1 MAFMPSVESPE
12 IESVGGVTESVGMI
26 YVDLVV
32 VKGAIDRN
40 VTVLLMAN
48 PQDGDTA
55 FEGEHIVL
63 TCREHVQQYHILH
76 CLSGDND

>member
-1 MAFMPSVESPE
+1 MLLAFMPSVESLV
-12 IESVGGVTESVGMI
+12 IESVGGVTESVGMV

-40 VTVLLMAN
+40 VTVLLMTN

-55 FEGEHIVL
+55 FEGE
-63 TCREHVQQYHILH
+63 
-76 CLSGDND
+76 

>member
-1 MAFMPSVESPE
+1 MAFMPSEESPE

-26 YVDLVV
+26 NVDLVV

-40 VTVLLMAN
+40 VTILLMTN

-55 FEGEHIVL
+55 IEGKC
-63 TCREHVQQYHILH
+63 T
-76 CLSGDND
+76 

>member
-26 YVDLVV
+26 CVDLVV
-32 VKGAIDRN
+32 VKGGIDRD
-40 VTVLLMAN
+40 VTVLLMTN

-55 FEGEHIVL
+55 FEGEYYSVDL
-63 TCREHVQQYHILH
+63 
-76 CLSGDND
+76 